1 MIKATRARH
10 YLMLLMAF
18 FLVLGQLNLTALNV
32 FAKENG
38 NDELTYEVQS
48 KLTEDKKSA
57 DLTIKVTPKSDQ
69 VKILTIETPDGEKR
83 EGQEV
88 SYKAEKNGTTNFL
101 INYQNTSEEKAE
113 TKTYT
118 ASYEV
123 SDIVSEDGVN
133 KDSDTEKE
141 TEKED
146 ANIQPP
152 STTNNTKNIK
162 SLKSGQTTV
171 ELKIP
176 DYDQTAWANGD
187 IKEVTATV
195 NFGDSTSTGK
205 KVNFTLP
212 DGMRFVSL
220 PVPSNYQAG
229 TNEDTGVLSYLG
241 ASDPLGIAITSVEVP
256 NKETAY
262 SQATFGTV
270 SYELSP
276 GTEKA
281 SFKFSVRVDAAKYY
295 GPTDL
300 ADPIKTE
307 VYKGEASTPV
317 ASADQAIRAE
327 GNKVV
332 GYADQNHVKTMFRT
346 WYNDQ
351 RLSEVLASTDT
362 TDSYNYTKSYS
373 VVNGSN
379 SLDSRG
385 AAVYIAKNIE
395 VTLYYPEGMEFV
407 NVVNNAGTVL
417 KENSNVTIT
426 NYPSENKV
434 VINNKHLNNSAT
446 SNSIYGVKY
455 KVPKGTPAGTYSTAK
470 APHAVITTYDGEV
483 FESDALTTNPN
494 DLTTIAPLDTCKV
507 VDTTENKMT
516 LTTANGQLNPNNE
529 TWAGSIQINNKKSA
543 GVKKNQMYQI
553 KFDPNW
559 EAYMVNIPFDS
570 TISGNKISEVQYKT
584 NLNDAFRTFD
594 GALIKNNNQM
604 YRLDAKAVGL
614 EEGEYF
620 TEVKAN
626 VGDFAPGY
634 QSTEASATYRW
645 NSTASY
651 GKIKP
656 GVTSVQY
663 EGAIWDADD
672 ESNTKVSGI
681 STYKVSSA
689 ESTVANGTAAFYN
702 KAGTKVKT
710 ASAGETINT
719 KATLVLHDYPYGTRT
734 VLNDPEVYLHALE
747 GTTIQPSSIKLTD
760 QGGKDVNFTVE
771 QETANNGDK
780 VYALKTTD
788 VSVGVYVGYPTK
800 HKYLNISYDTTFDVT
815 LNKSINMDAQQ
826 VIAWG
831 ANVTPA
837 TGTNTFS
844 DLGLDVNKNGRDN
857 DKLLSVNSST
867 LSIPKQDTV
876 TVETFLSVAGEGDK
890 AAYME
895 GEDSTVSYFSPG
907 TDADYTVKI
916 TNTSSGNASTF
927 ELYIPIP
934 KTGQDF
940 GSKFQSEPFKWDMK
954 LNGALP
960 VNAEQQ
966 DQFDVS
972 YATTATGDNYDS
984 TDIYSNTVADY
995 EKVNMVRIKVKTQ
1008 INAGET
1014 QTFKVPL
1021 KVDET
1026 FDSATEGNKIGE
1038 RDIYNP
1044 YYRVITNTFAG
1055 SLSGT
1060 KVGAELVIGEV
1071 AGMLF
1076 NDKDVN
1082 GSYEKDKGDEP
1093 LANETVELYKWNVST
1108 SEYEPAKVGD
1118 KNITATTDSNG
1129 KYSFDY
1135 SDGVGYGN
1143 YAVKFPDKAGYQY
1156 TLKNIGKDTSLNSD
1170 VPYSGADRGWAKQ
1183 INPTLPSSQ
1192 YTNAGYYAYNPT
1204 QDLKVNLDEKQVQMG
1219 RSLEITLPK
1228 VASTT
1233 GQAAEDTIEPSFFKN
1248 IKATT
1253 NGYKWTVADTK
1264 VATVQTLADGSAAV
1278 VGVSTNDKTID
1289 VTDLT
1294 LTIQDIFG
1302 TEQSSTAPVYVTGK
1316 EGTVA
1321 QQDGYTMGAA
1331 DFSLEYKEAT
1341 ELTKAQALT
1350 LAKTA
1355 AFEEVKNGVNSSA
1368 EDCLDL
1374 VQVNQTQ
1381 LDAIKNGS
1389 NQGGVYPLTYTITK
1403 DSKTVSV
1410 TIQVT
1415 VEDDLTA
1422 VNAHDSTI
1430 YIGDTWE
1437 AEDNFDS
1444 ATNKEGDTNVAFSDV
1459 TVTGTVNTTVAG
1471 AYPVTYTYNGVSKKI
1486 NVTVKAKQTA
1496 VNAHDSAIYTGDTWN
1511 AEDNFDSALDK
1522 DGNSVVFANVTVAGN
1537 VNTTEAGTN
1546 TITYSYDGGSKTITV
1561 TVLENKEGISAHD
1574 STIYVGDAWDA
1585 KDNFD
1590 SAFDKDGN
1598 AVDLEDVTVTEKPTV
1613 DTTKAGAYE
1622 VTYKYGKVSKKIT
1635 LTVKAKLTAV
1645 NAHDSAIYIGDTWS
1659 AEDNFDSALDKDG
1672 NSVAFADIEVK
1683 GTVDT
1688 DKVGT
1693 YPVTYTYDG
1702 VSKTINIQ
1710 VKDILTAVNAHDSEI
1725 YIGDNWNAK
1734 DNFDSAKDKDGNTVN
1749 WKDINVSENPAV
1761 DLETVG
1767 VYQVTYSYGGVYQV
1781 TYSYGG
1787 VSKTINLTVHP
1798 RKTSLEV
1805 HDSTMYTGD
1814 KWKAE
1819 DNFDNATDKKGDQ
1832 IPFKD
1837 VTVTGQVDSKTAG
1850 TYEITYIYDGV
1861 KKVAHITVIQNQ
1873 AQITVKDSVIPYGE
1887 KWEAEA
1893 NFIGATNR
1901 DGVAIPFS
1909 KIQVEGKVDVNKA
1922 GTYKVIYTYDPNE
1935 GTADAGKK
1943 QLSVTANIQV
1953 EAEIVKPIKPVDPSK
1968 PTDPKKPVKPST
1980 PTKPSTEKTPLKV
1993 VDNKQH
1999 TRTYEEA
2006 KPLPKTGDQTNT
2018 WVIWTGVCLL
2028 SMSLLLWVVMR
2039 GRKKNYQ

>member
-1 MIKATRARH
+1 
-10 YLMLLMAF
+10 
-18 FLVLGQLNLTALNV
+18 
-32 FAKENG
+32 
-38 NDELTYEVQS
+38 
-48 KLTEDKKSA
+48 
-57 DLTIKVTPKSDQ
+57 
-69 VKILTIETPDGEKR
+69 
-83 EGQEV
+83 
-88 SYKAEKNGTTNFL
+88 
-101 INYQNTSEEKAE
+101 
-113 TKTYT
+113 
-118 ASYEV
+118 
-123 SDIVSEDGVN
+123 
-133 KDSDTEKE
+133 
-141 TEKED
+141 
-146 ANIQPP
+146 
-152 STTNNTKNIK
+152 
-162 SLKSGQTTV
+162 
-171 ELKIP
+171 
-176 DYDQTAWANGD
+176 
-187 IKEVTATV
+187 
-195 NFGDSTSTGK
+195 
-205 KVNFTLP
+205 
-212 DGMRFVSL
+212 
-220 PVPSNYQAG
+220 
-229 TNEDTGVLSYLG
+229 
-241 ASDPLGIAITSVEVP
+241 
-256 NKETAY
+256 
-262 SQATFGTV
+262 
-270 SYELSP
+270 
-276 GTEKA
+276 
-281 SFKFSVRVDAAKYY
+281 
-295 GPTDL
+295 
-300 ADPIKTE
+300 
-307 VYKGEASTPV
+307 
-317 ASADQAIRAE
+317 
-327 GNKVV
+327 
-332 GYADQNHVKTMFRT
+332 
-346 WYNDQ
+346 
-351 RLSEVLASTDT
+351 
-362 TDSYNYTKSYS
+362 
-373 VVNGSN
+373 
-379 SLDSRG
+379 
-385 AAVYIAKNIE
+385 
-395 VTLYYPEGMEFV
+395 
-407 NVVNNAGTVL
+407 
-417 KENSNVTIT
+417 
-426 NYPSENKV
+426 
-434 VINNKHLNNSAT
+434 
-446 SNSIYGVKY
+446 
-455 KVPKGTPAGTYSTAK
+455 
-470 APHAVITTYDGEV
+470 
-483 FESDALTTNPN
+483 
-494 DLTTIAPLDTCKV
+494 
-507 VDTTENKMT
+507 
-516 LTTANGQLNPNNE
+516 
-529 TWAGSIQINNKKSA
+529 
-543 GVKKNQMYQI
+543 
-553 KFDPNW
+553 
-559 EAYMVNIPFDS
+559 
-570 TISGNKISEVQYKT
+570 
-584 NLNDAFRTFD
+584 
-594 GALIKNNNQM
+594 M

-634 QSTEASATYRW
+634 LSTEASATYRW

-672 ESNTKVSGI
+672 EANTKVSGV
-681 STYKVSSA
+681 STYKISSA
-689 ESTVANGTAAFYN
+689 ESTAANGTAAFYN

-710 ASAGETINT
+710 ATAGETINT
-719 KATLVLHDYPYGTRT
+719 KATLLLHDYPYGTRT

-760 QGGKDVNFTVE
+760 QDGKDVNFTVE

-780 VYALKTTD
+780 VYVLKTTD
-788 VSVGVYVGYPTK
+788 VSVGTFVGYPTK
-800 HKYLNISYDTTFDVT
+800 TKYLNISYNTTFDVT
-815 LNKSINMDAQQ
+815 LDKSINMDAQQ

-831 ANVTPA
+831 ANVTPSLSN
-837 TGTNTFS
+837 NTFS

-857 DKLLSVNSST
+857 ERLLSVNSST

-876 TVETFLSVAGEGDK
+876 TVETFLSVAGEGAK
-890 AAYME
+890 AAYVE
-895 GEDSTVSYFSPG
+895 GEDSTVSYFTPG

-940 GSKFQSEPFKWDMK
+940 GDKFQSEPFKWDMK

-960 VNAEQQ
+960 VSAEQQ

-984 TDIYSNTVADY
+984 NDIYSDTVADY

-1026 FDSATEGNKIGE
+1026 FDSATDGNKIGE

-1071 AGMLF
+1071 AGTLF

-1082 GSYEKDKGDEP
+1082 GLYEKDKGDEP
-1093 LANETVELYKWNVST
+1093 LANETVELYKWNEST
-1108 SEYEPAKVGD
+1108 SVYEPAKLGD
-1118 KNITATTDSNG
+1118 KNITATTDSKG

-1135 SDGVGYGN
+1135 NDGVGYGN

-1156 TLKNIGKDTSLNSD
+1156 TLKNIGKDISLDSD
-1170 VPYSGADRGWAKQ
+1170 VPYSGADRGWVKQ
-1183 INPTLPSSQ
+1183 IDPTLPSSQ
-1192 YTNAGYYAYNPT
+1192 YTNAGYYAYDPT

-1248 IKATT
+1248 IKAAT
-1253 NGYKWTVADTK
+1253 NGYKWTVADTN

-1278 VGVSTNDKTID
+1278 VGVSTNNKTID

-1294 LTIQDIFG
+1294 ITIQDIFG
-1302 TEQSSTAPVYVTGK
+1302 TEKSSKAPVYVTGTD
-1316 EGTVA
+1316 GTVA
-1321 QQDGYTMGAA
+1321 QQDGYTMGAT
-1331 DFSLEYKEAT
+1331 DFSVEYKEAT
-1341 ELTKAQALT
+1341 DLTKAQALT

-1355 AFEEVKNGVNSSA
+1355 AFEEVKDGVNSSA
-1368 EDCLDL
+1368 EDRLDQ

-1415 VEDDLTA
+1415 VAKDLTA

-1430 YIGDTWE
+1430 YIGDTWD

-1444 ATNKEGDTNVAFSDV
+1444 AANKEGDTNVAFSDV
-1459 TVTGTVNTTVAG
+1459 TVTGSVNTAVAG
-1471 AYPVTYTYNGVSKKI
+1471 SYPVTYTYNGVSKKI
-1486 NVTVKAKQTA
+1486 NVTVKDKLTA
-1496 VNAHDSAIYTGDTWN
+1496 VNAHDSTIYTGDTWN
-1511 AEDNFDSALDK
+1511 AGDNFDSALDK
-1522 DGNSVVFANVTVAGN
+1522 DGNSVAFADITVTGT
-1537 VNTTEAGTN
+1537 VNTNQAGTN
-1546 TITYSYDGGSKTITV
+1546 TITYSYDGVSKTITV

-1574 STIYVGDAWDA
+1574 STIYVGDAWNA

-1645 NAHDSAIYIGDTWS
+1645 NAHDSAIYVGDAWS

-1672 NSVAFADIEVK
+1672 NSIAFADIEVK

-1688 DKVGT
+1688 DKAGT

-1725 YIGDNWNAK
+1725 YVGDSWDAK
-1734 DNFDSAKDKDGNTVN
+1734 DNFDSAQDKDGNTVD
-1749 WKDINVSENPAV
+1749 WKDINVSENPTV
-1761 DLETVG
+1761 DLETAG
-1767 VYQVTYSYGGVYQV
+1767 VYQVTYSYD
-1781 TYSYGG
+1781 G
-1787 VSKTINLTVHP
+1787 VSKTINLTVNP
-1798 RKTSLEV
+1798 RKTSVEV
-1805 HDSTMYTGD
+1805 HDSTIYTGD
-1814 KWKAE
+1814 AWKAE
-1819 DNFDNATDKKGDQ
+1819 DNFDNATDKKGDP
-1832 IPFKD
+1832 ISFED
-1837 VTVTGQVDSKTAG
+1837 VTVTGQVDPETAG
-1850 TYEITYIYDGV
+1850 AYEVSYIYDGV

-1909 KIQVEGKVDVNKA
+1909 KIKVDGTVNVNKA

>member
-1 MIKATRARH
+1 
-10 YLMLLMAF
+10 
-18 FLVLGQLNLTALNV
+18 
-32 FAKENG
+32 
-38 NDELTYEVQS
+38 
-48 KLTEDKKSA
+48 
-57 DLTIKVTPKSDQ
+57 
-69 VKILTIETPDGEKR
+69 
-83 EGQEV
+83 
-88 SYKAEKNGTTNFL
+88 
-101 INYQNTSEEKAE
+101 
-113 TKTYT
+113 
-118 ASYEV
+118 
-123 SDIVSEDGVN
+123 
-133 KDSDTEKE
+133 
-141 TEKED
+141 
-146 ANIQPP
+146 
-152 STTNNTKNIK
+152 
-162 SLKSGQTTV
+162 
-171 ELKIP
+171 
-176 DYDQTAWANGD
+176 
-187 IKEVTATV
+187 
-195 NFGDSTSTGK
+195 
-205 KVNFTLP
+205 
-212 DGMRFVSL
+212 
-220 PVPSNYQAG
+220 
-229 TNEDTGVLSYLG
+229 
-241 ASDPLGIAITSVEVP
+241 
-256 NKETAY
+256 
-262 SQATFGTV
+262 
-270 SYELSP
+270 
-276 GTEKA
+276 
-281 SFKFSVRVDAAKYY
+281 
-295 GPTDL
+295 
-300 ADPIKTE
+300 
-307 VYKGEASTPV
+307 
-317 ASADQAIRAE
+317 
-327 GNKVV
+327 
-332 GYADQNHVKTMFRT
+332 
-346 WYNDQ
+346 
-351 RLSEVLASTDT
+351 
-362 TDSYNYTKSYS
+362 
-373 VVNGSN
+373 
-379 SLDSRG
+379 
-385 AAVYIAKNIE
+385 
-395 VTLYYPEGMEFV
+395 
-407 NVVNNAGTVL
+407 
-417 KENSNVTIT
+417 
-426 NYPSENKV
+426 
-434 VINNKHLNNSAT
+434 
-446 SNSIYGVKY
+446 
-455 KVPKGTPAGTYSTAK
+455 
-470 APHAVITTYDGEV
+470 
-483 FESDALTTNPN
+483 
-494 DLTTIAPLDTCKV
+494 
-507 VDTTENKMT
+507 
-516 LTTANGQLNPNNE
+516 
-529 TWAGSIQINNKKSA
+529 
-543 GVKKNQMYQI
+543 
-553 KFDPNW
+553 
-559 EAYMVNIPFDS
+559 
-570 TISGNKISEVQYKT
+570 
-584 NLNDAFRTFD
+584 
-594 GALIKNNNQM
+594 M

-1278 VGVSTNDKTID
+1278 VGVSTNNKTID

-1294 LTIQDIFG
+1294 ITIQDIFG
-1302 TEQSSTAPVYVTGK
+1302 TEKSSKAPVYVTGTD
-1316 EGTVA
+1316 GTVA
-1321 QQDGYTMGAA
+1321 QQDGYTMGAT

-1341 ELTKAQALT
+1341 DLTKAQALT

-1355 AFEEVKNGVNSSA
+1355 AFEEVKDGVNSSA
-1368 EDCLDL
+1368 EDRLDQ

-1767 VYQVTYSYGGVYQV
+1767 VYQVTYSYGGV
-1781 TYSYGG
+1781 
-1787 VSKTINLTVHP
+1787 SKTINLTVHL

-1850 TYEITYIYDGV
+1850 TYEISYIYDGL
-1861 KKVAHITVIQNQ
+1861 KKVARITVIQNQ
-1873 AQITVKDSVIPYGE
+1873 AQITVKDSVIPYGG

-1909 KIQVEGKVDVNKA
+1909 KIKVDGTVDVNKA

-1935 GTADAGKK
+1935 GTVDAGKK

-1953 EAEIVKPIKPVDPSK
+1953 EAEIVKPIKPIKPVDPSK
-1968 PTDPKKPVKPST
+1968 PIDPKKPVKSSN

>member
-1 MIKATRARH
+1 
-10 YLMLLMAF
+10 
-18 FLVLGQLNLTALNV
+18 
-32 FAKENG
+32 
-38 NDELTYEVQS
+38 
-48 KLTEDKKSA
+48 
-57 DLTIKVTPKSDQ
+57 
-69 VKILTIETPDGEKR
+69 
-83 EGQEV
+83 
-88 SYKAEKNGTTNFL
+88 
-101 INYQNTSEEKAE
+101 
-113 TKTYT
+113 
-118 ASYEV
+118 
-123 SDIVSEDGVN
+123 
-133 KDSDTEKE
+133 
-141 TEKED
+141 
-146 ANIQPP
+146 
-152 STTNNTKNIK
+152 
-162 SLKSGQTTV
+162 
-171 ELKIP
+171 
-176 DYDQTAWANGD
+176 
-187 IKEVTATV
+187 
-195 NFGDSTSTGK
+195 
-205 KVNFTLP
+205 
-212 DGMRFVSL
+212 
-220 PVPSNYQAG
+220 
-229 TNEDTGVLSYLG
+229 
-241 ASDPLGIAITSVEVP
+241 
-256 NKETAY
+256 
-262 SQATFGTV
+262 
-270 SYELSP
+270 
-276 GTEKA
+276 
-281 SFKFSVRVDAAKYY
+281 
-295 GPTDL
+295 
-300 ADPIKTE
+300 
-307 VYKGEASTPV
+307 
-317 ASADQAIRAE
+317 
-327 GNKVV
+327 
-332 GYADQNHVKTMFRT
+332 
-346 WYNDQ
+346 
-351 RLSEVLASTDT
+351 
-362 TDSYNYTKSYS
+362 
-373 VVNGSN
+373 
-379 SLDSRG
+379 
-385 AAVYIAKNIE
+385 
-395 VTLYYPEGMEFV
+395 
-407 NVVNNAGTVL
+407 
-417 KENSNVTIT
+417 
-426 NYPSENKV
+426 
-434 VINNKHLNNSAT
+434 
-446 SNSIYGVKY
+446 
-455 KVPKGTPAGTYSTAK
+455 
-470 APHAVITTYDGEV
+470 
-483 FESDALTTNPN
+483 
-494 DLTTIAPLDTCKV
+494 
-507 VDTTENKMT
+507 
-516 LTTANGQLNPNNE
+516 
-529 TWAGSIQINNKKSA
+529 
-543 GVKKNQMYQI
+543 
-553 KFDPNW
+553 
-559 EAYMVNIPFDS
+559 
-570 TISGNKISEVQYKT
+570 
-584 NLNDAFRTFD
+584 
-594 GALIKNNNQM
+594 M

-1598 AVDLEDVTVTEKPTV
+1598 AVDLKDVTVTEKPTV

-1767 VYQVTYSYGGVYQV
+1767 VYQVTYSYGGV
-1781 TYSYGG
+1781 
-1787 VSKTINLTVHP
+1787 SKTINLTVHP

-1850 TYEITYIYDGV
+1850 TYEITYIYDGL
-1861 KKVAHITVIQNQ
+1861 KKVARITVIQNQ
-1873 AQITVKDSVIPYGE
+1873 AQITVKDSVIPYGG

-1909 KIQVEGKVDVNKA
+1909 KIKVDGTVDVNKA

-1935 GTADAGKK
+1935 GTVDAGKK

-1953 EAEIVKPIKPVDPSK
+1953 EAEIVKPIKPIKPVDPSK
-1968 PTDPKKPVKPST
+1968 PIDPKKPVKSSN

>member
-10 YLMLLMAF
+10 YLVLLMAF

-69 VKILTIETPDGEKR
+69 VKILTIETPDGEKK

-123 SDIVSEDGVN
+123 SDIVSEDEVN
-133 KDSDTEKE
+133 KDTE
-141 TEKED
+141 TEKATEKAD

-241 ASDPLGIAITSVEVP
+241 ASDPLGMAITSVEVP

-346 WYNDQ
+346 WYYNQ

-373 VVNGSN
+373 VVNGMN

-385 AAVYIAKNIE
+385 AAVYIAKNVE

-417 KENSNVTIT
+417 QENSNVTIT

-434 VINNKHLNNSAT
+434 VINNKHLNNSAA

-455 KVPKGTPAGTYSTAK
+455 KVPKGTPAGTYSTSK

-483 FESDALTTNPN
+483 FETDALTTNPN
-494 DLTTIAPLDTCKV
+494 DLTTLAPLDTCNV
-507 VDTTENKMT
+507 VDTTENKLS
-516 LTTANGQLNPNNE
+516 LTAANAQLNPNNE
-529 TWAGSIQINNKKSA
+529 TWGGSIQINNKNSA

-634 QSTEASATYRW
+634 QNTEASATYRW

-663 EGAIWDADD
+663 EGAIWDAND
-672 ESNTKVSGI
+672 EANTKVSGV
-681 STYKVSSA
+681 STYKISSA
-689 ESTVANGTAAFYN
+689 ESTAANGTAAFYN

-710 ASAGETINT
+710 ATAGETINT
-719 KATLVLHDYPYGTRT
+719 KATLLLHDYPYGTRT

-747 GTTIQPSSIKLTD
+747 GTKIQPSSIKLTD
-760 QGGKDVNFTVE
+760 QDGKDVNFTVE

-780 VYALKTTD
+780 VYVLKTTD
-788 VSVGVYVGYPTK
+788 VSVGTFVGYPTK
-800 HKYLNISYDTTFDVT
+800 TKYLNISYNTTFDVT
-815 LNKSINMDAQQ
+815 LDKSINMDAQQ

-831 ANVTPA
+831 ANVTPSLSN
-837 TGTNTFS
+837 NTFS

-857 DKLLSVNSST
+857 EKLLSVNSST

-876 TVETFLSVAGEGDK
+876 TVETFLSVAGEGAK
-890 AAYME
+890 AAYVE
-895 GEDSTVSYFSPG
+895 GEDSTVSYFTPG

-984 TDIYSNTVADY
+984 NDIYSDTVADY

-1026 FDSATEGNKIGE
+1026 FDSATDGNKIGE

-1071 AGMLF
+1071 AGTLF

-1082 GSYEKDKGDEP
+1082 GLYEKDKGDEP
-1093 LANETVELYKWNVST
+1093 LASETVELYKWNEST
-1108 SEYEPAKVGD
+1108 SAYEPAKVGD
-1118 KNITATTDSNG
+1118 KNVTATTDSNG

-1135 SDGVGYGN
+1135 NDGVGYGN

-1156 TLKNIGKDTSLNSD
+1156 TLKNIGKDISLDSD
-1170 VPYSGADRGWAKQ
+1170 VPYSGADRGWVKQ
-1183 INPTLPSSQ
+1183 IDPTLPSSQ
-1192 YTNAGYYAYNPT
+1192 YTNAGYYAYDPT

-1248 IKATT
+1248 IKAAT
-1253 NGYKWTVADTK
+1253 NGYKWTVADTN

-1278 VGVSTNDKTID
+1278 VGVSTNNKTID

-1294 LTIQDIFG
+1294 ITIQDIFG
-1302 TEQSSTAPVYVTGK
+1302 TEKSSKAPVYVTGTD
-1316 EGTVA
+1316 GTVA
-1321 QQDGYTMGAA
+1321 QQDGYTMGAT
-1331 DFSLEYKEAT
+1331 DFSVEYKEAT
-1341 ELTKAQALT
+1341 DLTKAQALT

-1355 AFEEVKNGVNSSA
+1355 AFEEVKDGVNSSA
-1368 EDCLDL
+1368 EDRLDQ

-1415 VEDDLTA
+1415 VAKDLTA

-1430 YIGDTWE
+1430 YVGDTWD

-1444 ATNKEGDTNVAFSDV
+1444 AANKEGDTNVAFSDV
-1459 TVTGTVNTTVAG
+1459 TVTGSVNTAVAG
-1471 AYPVTYTYNGVSKKI
+1471 SYPVTYTYNGVSKKI
-1486 NVTVKAKQTA
+1486 NVTVKDKLTA
-1496 VNAHDSAIYTGDTWN
+1496 VNAHDSTIYTGDTWN
-1511 AEDNFDSALDK
+1511 AGDNFDSALDK
-1522 DGNSVVFANVTVAGN
+1522 DGNSVAFADITVTGT
-1537 VNTTEAGTN
+1537 VNTNQAGTN
-1546 TITYSYDGGSKTITV
+1546 TITYSYDGVSKTITV

-1574 STIYVGDAWDA
+1574 STIYVGDAWNA

-1645 NAHDSAIYIGDTWS
+1645 NAHDSAIYVGDAWS

-1672 NSVAFADIEVK
+1672 NSIAFADIEVK

-1688 DKVGT
+1688 DKAGT

-1725 YIGDNWNAK
+1725 YLGDSWDAK
-1734 DNFDSAKDKDGNTVN
+1734 DNFDSAQDKDGNTVD

-1761 DLETVG
+1761 DLETV
-1767 VYQVTYSYGGVYQV
+1767 GVYQV

-1850 TYEITYIYDGV
+1850 TYEISYIYDGL
-1861 KKVAHITVIQNQ
+1861 KKVARITVIQNQ
-1873 AQITVKDSVIPYGE
+1873 AQITVKDSVIPYGG

-1909 KIQVEGKVDVNKA
+1909 KIKVDGTVDVNKA

-1935 GTADAGKK
+1935 GTVDAGKK

-1953 EAEIVKPIKPVDPSK
+1953 EAEIVKPIKPIKPVDPSK

>member
-1 MIKATRARH
+1 MIKVTKARH
-10 YLMLLMAF
+10 YLVLLMAF

-48 KLTEDKKSA
+48 KLAEDKKSA

-69 VKILTIETPDGEKR
+69 VKILTIETPDGEKK

-123 SDIVSEDGVN
+123 SDIVSEDEAN
-133 KDSDTEKE
+133 KDSETEKV

-152 STTNNTKNIK
+152 STTNVK

-176 DYDQTAWANGD
+176 DYNQTAWANGD

-212 DGMRFVSL
+212 DGMRFVTL
-220 PVPSNYQAG
+220 PVPSSYQAG
-229 TNEDTGVLSYLG
+229 TNVDKDILSYLG
-241 ASDPLGIAITSVEVP
+241 ASDPLGVAITSVEVP
-256 NKETAY
+256 DKETTY
-262 SQATFGTV
+262 NKATYGTV

-281 SFKFSVRVDAAKYY
+281 SFTFSVRVDAAKYY
-295 GPTDL
+295 GPIDL

-307 VYKGEASTPV
+307 VFKGEASTPV
-317 ASADQAIRAE
+317 ASAEQAIHAE
-327 GNKVV
+327 GNKVI
-332 GYADQNHVKTMFRT
+332 GYADQDHVKTMFRN

-373 VVNGSN
+373 VVNGMN

-385 AAVYIAKNIE
+385 ASVYITKNIE

-417 KENSNVTIT
+417 QENSNVTIT

-434 VINNKHLNNSAT
+434 VINNKHLNNSSV

-455 KVPKGTPAGTYSTAK
+455 KVPKGTPAGTYSTSK

-483 FESDALTTNPN
+483 FETDALTTNTN
-494 DLTTIAPLDTCKV
+494 DLTTLAPLDTCNV
-507 VDTTENKMT
+507 VDTTENKLS
-516 LTTANGQLNPNNE
+516 LTAANGQLNPNNE
-529 TWAGSIQINNKKSA
+529 TWAGSIQINNKNSA

-634 QSTEASATYRW
+634 QSTVASASYRW
-645 NSTASY
+645 DCTASY

-672 ESNTKVSGI
+672 EANTKVSGI
-681 STYKVSSA
+681 STYRISST
-689 ESTVANGTAAFYN
+689 ESTAANGTAAFYN

-710 ASAGETINT
+710 ATAGETINT
-719 KATLVLHDYPYGTRT
+719 KATLLLHDYPYGTRT
-734 VLNDPEVYLHALE
+734 VLNDPEVYLHAIE

-760 QGGKDVNFTVE
+760 QDGKDVNFTVE

-780 VYALKTTD
+780 VYVLKTTD
-788 VSVGVYVGYPTK
+788 VSVGGYVGYPAK
-800 HKYLNISYDTTFDVT
+800 NKYLNISYNTTFDVT
-815 LNKSINMDAQQ
+815 LDKSINMDAQQ

-831 ANVTPA
+831 ANVTPSLA
-837 TGTNTFS
+837 NNTFS

-857 DKLLSVNSST
+857 EKLLSVNSST
-867 LSIPKQDTV
+867 LSISKQDTV
-876 TVETFLSVAGEGDK
+876 TVETFLSVAGEGAK
-890 AAYME
+890 AAYVE
-895 GEDSTVSYFSPG
+895 GEDSTVSYFTPG

-940 GSKFQSEPFKWDMK
+940 GDKFQSEPFKWDMK

-960 VNAEQQ
+960 VSAEQQ

-984 TDIYSNTVADY
+984 NDIYSDTVADY

-1026 FDSATEGNKIGE
+1026 FDTATEGNKIGE

-1044 YYRVITNTFAG
+1044 YYRVITNTFSG

-1071 AGMLF
+1071 AGTLF

-1082 GSYEKDKGDEP
+1082 GLYEKDKGDEP
-1093 LANETVELYKWNVST
+1093 LASETVELYKWNEST
-1108 SEYEPAKVGD
+1108 SAYEPAKVGD
-1118 KNITATTDSNG
+1118 KNVTATTDSNG

-1135 SDGVGYGN
+1135 NDGVGYGN

-1156 TLKNIGKDTSLNSD
+1156 TLKNIGKDISLDSD
-1170 VPYSGADRGWAKQ
+1170 VPYSGADRGWVKQ
-1183 INPTLPSSQ
+1183 IDPTLPSSP
-1192 YTNAGYYAYNPT
+1192 YTNAGYYAYDPT

-1248 IKATT
+1248 IKAAT
-1253 NGYKWTVADTK
+1253 NGYKWTVADTN

-1278 VGVSTNDKTID
+1278 VGVSTNNKTID

-1294 LTIQDIFG
+1294 ITIQDIFG
-1302 TEQSSTAPVYVTGK
+1302 TEQSSTAPVYVTGTD
-1316 EGTVA
+1316 GTVA
-1321 QQDGYTMGAA
+1321 QQDGYTMGAT

-1355 AFEEVKNGVNSSA
+1355 AFEEVKDGVNSSA
-1368 EDCLDL
+1368 EDRLDQ

-1415 VEDDLTA
+1415 VAKDLSA

-1430 YIGDTWE
+1430 YVGDTWD

-1444 ATNKEGDTNVAFSDV
+1444 ATNKEGDNNVAFSDV
-1459 TVTGTVNTTVAG
+1459 TVTGTVNTAVAG
-1471 AYPVTYTYNGVSKKI
+1471 SYPVTYTYNGVSKKI
-1486 NVTVKAKQTA
+1486 NVTVKAKLTA
-1496 VNAHDSAIYTGDTWN
+1496 VNAHDSTIYTGDTWN
-1511 AEDNFDSALDK
+1511 AGDNFDSALDK
-1522 DGNSVVFANVTVAGN
+1522 DGNSVTFADITVTGT
-1537 VNTTEAGTN
+1537 VNTNQAGTN
-1546 TITYSYDGGSKTITV
+1546 TITYSYDGVSKAITV
-1561 TVLENKEGISAHD
+1561 TVLENKEGVSAHD

-1598 AVDLEDVTVTEKPTV
+1598 AVDLEDVTVTENPTV

-1645 NAHDSAIYIGDTWS
+1645 NAHDSAIYVGDAWS

-1688 DKVGT
+1688 DKAGT

-1725 YIGDNWNAK
+1725 YVGDSWDAK
-1734 DNFDSAKDKDGNTVN
+1734 DNFDSAQDKDGNTVD
-1749 WKDINVSENPAV
+1749 WKDINVSENPTV
-1761 DLETVG
+1761 DLETAG
-1767 VYQVTYSYGGVYQV
+1767 VYQVTYSYD
-1781 TYSYGG
+1781 G
-1787 VSKTINLTVHP
+1787 VSKTINLTVNP
-1798 RKTSLEV
+1798 RKTSVEV
-1805 HDSTMYTGD
+1805 HDSTIYTGD
-1814 KWKAE
+1814 AWKAE
-1819 DNFDNATDKKGDQ
+1819 DNFDNATDKKGDP
-1832 IPFKD
+1832 ISFED
-1837 VTVTGQVDSKTAG
+1837 VTVTGQVDPETAG
-1850 TYEITYIYDGV
+1850 AYEVSYIYDGV

-1909 KIQVEGKVDVNKA
+1909 KIQVEGTVDVNKA

-1953 EAEIVKPIKPVDPSK
+1953 EAEIVNPVKPVDPSD
-1968 PTDPKKPVKPST
+1968 PTEPTNPVEPST
-1980 PTKPSTEKTPLKV
+1980 STKPSTEKTPLKV

-1999 TRTYEEA
+1999 TATYKAA

-2018 WVIWTGVCLL
+2018 WVIWTGLSLLVL
-2028 SMSLLLWVVMR
+2028 SMLLWVMR
-2039 GRKKNYQ
+2039 GRKKKY

>member
-10 YLMLLMAF
+10 YLVLLMAF

-48 KLTEDKKSA
+48 KLAEDKKSA

-123 SDIVSEDGVN
+123 SDIVSEDEVN
-133 KDSDTEKE
+133 KDTE
-141 TEKED
+141 TEKATEKAD

-176 DYDQTAWANGD
+176 DYNQTAWANGD

-229 TNEDTGVLSYLG
+229 TNVDTGVLSYLG

-281 SFKFSVRVDAAKYY
+281 SFTFSVRVDAAKYY

-300 ADPIKTE
+300 AAPIKTE

-317 ASADQAIRAE
+317 ASAVQAIRAE

-373 VVNGSN
+373 VVNGMN

-417 KENSNVTIT
+417 QENSNVTIT

-483 FESDALTTNPN
+483 FESDALTTNTN
-494 DLTTIAPLDTCKV
+494 DLTTLAPLDTCNV
-507 VDTTENKMT
+507 VDTTENKLS
-516 LTTANGQLNPNNE
+516 LTAANGQLNPNNE
-529 TWAGSIQINNKKSA
+529 TWGGSIQINNKNSA

-584 NLNDAFRTFD
+584 NLNDTFRTFD

-634 QSTEASATYRW
+634 LSTEASATYRW

-672 ESNTKVSGI
+672 EANTKVSGV
-681 STYKVSSA
+681 STYKISSA
-689 ESTVANGTAAFYN
+689 ESTAANGTAAFYN

-710 ASAGETINT
+710 ATAGETINT
-719 KATLVLHDYPYGTRT
+719 KATLLLHDYPYGTRT

-760 QGGKDVNFTVE
+760 QDGKDVNFTVE

-780 VYALKTTD
+780 VYVLKTTD
-788 VSVGVYVGYPTK
+788 VSVGTFVGYPTK
-800 HKYLNISYDTTFDVT
+800 TKYLNISYNTTFDVT
-815 LNKSINMDAQQ
+815 LDKSINMDAQQ

-831 ANVTPA
+831 ANVTPSLSN
-837 TGTNTFS
+837 NTFS

-857 DKLLSVNSST
+857 ERLLSVNSST

-876 TVETFLSVAGEGDK
+876 TVETFLSVAGEGAK
-890 AAYME
+890 AAYVE
-895 GEDSTVSYFSPG
+895 GEDSTVSYFTPG

-940 GSKFQSEPFKWDMK
+940 GDKFQSEPFKWDMK

-960 VNAEQQ
+960 VSAEQQ

-984 TDIYSNTVADY
+984 NDIYSDTVADY

-1026 FDSATEGNKIGE
+1026 FDSATDGNKIGE

-1071 AGMLF
+1071 AGTLF

-1082 GSYEKDKGDEP
+1082 GLYEKDKGDEP
-1093 LANETVELYKWNVST
+1093 LANETVELYKWNEST
-1108 SEYEPAKVGD
+1108 SVYEPAKLGD
-1118 KNITATTDSNG
+1118 KNITATTDSKG

-1135 SDGVGYGN
+1135 NDGVGYGN

-1156 TLKNIGKDTSLNSD
+1156 TLKNIGKDISLDSD
-1170 VPYSGADRGWAKQ
+1170 VPYSGADRGWVKQ
-1183 INPTLPSSQ
+1183 IDPTLPSSQ
-1192 YTNAGYYAYNPT
+1192 YTNAGYYAYDPT

-1248 IKATT
+1248 IKAAT
-1253 NGYKWTVADTK
+1253 NGYKWTVADTN

-1278 VGVSTNDKTID
+1278 VGVSTNNKTID

-1294 LTIQDIFG
+1294 ITIQDIFG
-1302 TEQSSTAPVYVTGK
+1302 TEKSSKAPVYVTGTD
-1316 EGTVA
+1316 GTVA
-1321 QQDGYTMGAA
+1321 QQDGYTMGAT
-1331 DFSLEYKEAT
+1331 DFSVEYKEAT
-1341 ELTKAQALT
+1341 DLTKAQALT

-1355 AFEEVKNGVNSSA
+1355 AFEEVKDGVNSSA
-1368 EDCLDL
+1368 EDRLDQ

-1415 VEDDLTA
+1415 VAKDLTA

-1430 YIGDTWE
+1430 Y
-1437 AEDNFDS
+1437 
-1444 ATNKEGDTNVAFSDV
+1444 
-1459 TVTGTVNTTVAG
+1459 
-1471 AYPVTYTYNGVSKKI
+1471 
-1486 NVTVKAKQTA
+1486 
-1496 VNAHDSAIYTGDTWN
+1496 TGDTWN
-1511 AEDNFDSALDK
+1511 AGDNFDSALDK
-1522 DGNSVVFANVTVAGN
+1522 DGNSVAFADITVTGT
-1537 VNTTEAGTN
+1537 VNTNQAGTN
-1546 TITYSYDGGSKTITV
+1546 TITYSYDGVSKTITV

-1574 STIYVGDAWDA
+1574 STIYVGDAWNA

-1645 NAHDSAIYIGDTWS
+1645 NAHDSAIYVGDAWS

-1672 NSVAFADIEVK
+1672 NSIAFADIEVK

-1688 DKVGT
+1688 DKAGT

-1725 YIGDNWNAK
+1725 YVGDSWDAK
-1734 DNFDSAKDKDGNTVN
+1734 DNFDSAQDKDGNTVD
-1749 WKDINVSENPAV
+1749 WKDINVSENPTV
-1761 DLETVG
+1761 DLETAG
-1767 VYQVTYSYGGVYQV
+1767 VYQVTYSYD
-1781 TYSYGG
+1781 G
-1787 VSKTINLTVHP
+1787 VSKTINLTVNP
-1798 RKTSLEV
+1798 RKTSVEV
-1805 HDSTMYTGD
+1805 HDSTIYTGD
-1814 KWKAE
+1814 AWKAE
-1819 DNFDNATDKKGDQ
+1819 DNFDNATDKKGDP
-1832 IPFKD
+1832 ISFED
-1837 VTVTGQVDSKTAG
+1837 VTVTGQVDPETAG
-1850 TYEITYIYDGV
+1850 AYEVSYIYDGV

-1909 KIQVEGKVDVNKA
+1909 KIKVDGTVNVNKA

>member
-10 YLMLLMAF
+10 YLVLLMAF

-48 KLTEDKKSA
+48 KLAEDKKSA

-69 VKILTIETPDGEKR
+69 VKILTIETPDGEKK

-123 SDIVSEDGVN
+123 SDIVSEDEVN
-133 KDSDTEKE
+133 KDTE
-141 TEKED
+141 TEKATEKAD

-176 DYDQTAWANGD
+176 DYNQTAWANGD

-229 TNEDTGVLSYLG
+229 TNVDTGVLSYLG

-281 SFKFSVRVDAAKYY
+281 SFTFSVRVDAAKYY

-300 ADPIKTE
+300 AAPIKTE

-317 ASADQAIRAE
+317 ASAVQAIRAE

-373 VVNGSN
+373 VVNGMN

-417 KENSNVTIT
+417 QENSNVTIT

-483 FESDALTTNPN
+483 FESDALTTNTN
-494 DLTTIAPLDTCKV
+494 DLTTLAPLDTCNV
-507 VDTTENKMT
+507 VDTTENKLS
-516 LTTANGQLNPNNE
+516 LTAANGQLNPNNE
-529 TWAGSIQINNKKSA
+529 TWGGSIQINNKNSA

-584 NLNDAFRTFD
+584 NLNDTFRTFD

-634 QSTEASATYRW
+634 LSTEASATYRW

-672 ESNTKVSGI
+672 EANTKVSGV
-681 STYKVSSA
+681 STYKISSA
-689 ESTVANGTAAFYN
+689 ESTAANGTAAFYN

-710 ASAGETINT
+710 ATAGETINT
-719 KATLVLHDYPYGTRT
+719 KATLLLHDYPYGTRT

-760 QGGKDVNFTVE
+760 QDGKDVNFTVE

-780 VYALKTTD
+780 VYVLKTTD
-788 VSVGVYVGYPTK
+788 VSVGTFVGYPTK
-800 HKYLNISYDTTFDVT
+800 TKYLNISYNTTFDVT
-815 LNKSINMDAQQ
+815 LDKSINMDAQQ

-831 ANVTPA
+831 ANVTPSLSN
-837 TGTNTFS
+837 NTFS

-857 DKLLSVNSST
+857 ERLLSVNSST

-876 TVETFLSVAGEGDK
+876 TVETFLSVAGEGAK
-890 AAYME
+890 AAYVE
-895 GEDSTVSYFSPG
+895 GEDSTVSYFTPG

-940 GSKFQSEPFKWDMK
+940 GDKFQSEPFKWDMK

-960 VNAEQQ
+960 VSAEQQ

-984 TDIYSNTVADY
+984 NDIYSDTVADY

-1026 FDSATEGNKIGE
+1026 FDSATDGNKIGE

-1071 AGMLF
+1071 AGTLF

-1082 GSYEKDKGDEP
+1082 GLYEKDKGDEP
-1093 LANETVELYKWNVST
+1093 LANETVELYKWNEST
-1108 SEYEPAKVGD
+1108 SVYEPAKLGD
-1118 KNITATTDSNG
+1118 KNITATTDSKG

-1135 SDGVGYGN
+1135 NDGVGYGN

-1156 TLKNIGKDTSLNSD
+1156 TLKNIGKDISLDSD
-1170 VPYSGADRGWAKQ
+1170 VPYSGADRGWVKQ
-1183 INPTLPSSQ
+1183 IDPTLPSSQ
-1192 YTNAGYYAYNPT
+1192 YTNAGYYAYDPT

-1248 IKATT
+1248 IKAAT
-1253 NGYKWTVADTK
+1253 NGYKWTVADTN

-1278 VGVSTNDKTID
+1278 VGVSTNNKTID

-1294 LTIQDIFG
+1294 ITIQDIFG
-1302 TEQSSTAPVYVTGK
+1302 TEKSSKAPVYVTGTD
-1316 EGTVA
+1316 GTAA
-1321 QQDGYTMGAA
+1321 QQDGYTMGAT
-1331 DFSLEYKEAT
+1331 DFSVEYKEAT
-1341 ELTKAQALT
+1341 DLTKAQALT

-1355 AFEEVKNGVNSSA
+1355 AFEEVKDGVNSSA
-1368 EDCLDL
+1368 EDRLDQ

-1415 VEDDLTA
+1415 VAKDLTA

-1430 YIGDTWE
+1430 YVGDTWD

-1444 ATNKEGDTNVAFSDV
+1444 AANKEGDTNVAFSDV
-1459 TVTGTVNTTVAG
+1459 TVTGSVNTAVAG
-1471 AYPVTYTYNGVSKKI
+1471 SYPVTYTYNGVSKKI
-1486 NVTVKAKQTA
+1486 NVTVKDKLTA
-1496 VNAHDSAIYTGDTWN
+1496 VNAHDSTIYTGDTWN
-1511 AEDNFDSALDK
+1511 AGDNFDSALDK
-1522 DGNSVVFANVTVAGN
+1522 DGNS
-1537 VNTTEAGTN
+1537 
-1546 TITYSYDGGSKTITV
+1546 I
-1561 TVLENKEGISAHD
+1561 
-1574 STIYVGDAWDA
+1574 
-1585 KDNFD
+1585 
-1590 SAFDKDGN
+1590 
-1598 AVDLEDVTVTEKPTV
+1598 
-1613 DTTKAGAYE
+1613 
-1622 VTYKYGKVSKKIT
+1622 
-1635 LTVKAKLTAV
+1635 
-1645 NAHDSAIYIGDTWS
+1645 
-1659 AEDNFDSALDKDG
+1659 
-1672 NSVAFADIEVK
+1672 AFADIEVK

-1688 DKVGT
+1688 DKAGT

-1725 YIGDNWNAK
+1725 YVGDSWDAK
-1734 DNFDSAKDKDGNTVN
+1734 DNFDSAQDKDGNTVD
-1749 WKDINVSENPAV
+1749 WKDINVSENPTV
-1761 DLETVG
+1761 DLETAG
-1767 VYQVTYSYGGVYQV
+1767 VYQVTYSYD
-1781 TYSYGG
+1781 G
-1787 VSKTINLTVHP
+1787 VSKTINLTVNP
-1798 RKTSLEV
+1798 RKTSVEV
-1805 HDSTMYTGD
+1805 HDSTIYTGD
-1814 KWKAE
+1814 AWKAE
-1819 DNFDNATDKKGDQ
+1819 DNFDNATDKKGDP
-1832 IPFKD
+1832 ISFED
-1837 VTVTGQVDSKTAG
+1837 VTVTGQVDPETAG
-1850 TYEITYIYDGV
+1850 AYEVSYIYDGV

-1909 KIQVEGKVDVNKA
+1909 KIKVDGTVNVNKA

>member
-10 YLMLLMAF
+10 YLMLLLAF

-133 KDSDTEKE
+133 KDSDTEKA

-1156 TLKNIGKDTSLNSD
+1156 T
-1170 VPYSGADRGWAKQ
+1170 
-1183 INPTLPSSQ
+1183 
-1192 YTNAGYYAYNPT
+1192 NAGYYAYNPT

-1767 VYQVTYSYGGVYQV
+1767 VYQVTYSYGGV
-1781 TYSYGG
+1781 
-1787 VSKTINLTVHP
+1787 SKTINLTVHP

-1850 TYEITYIYDGV
+1850 TYEITYIYDGL
-1861 KKVAHITVIQNQ
+1861 KKVARITVIQNQ
-1873 AQITVKDSVIPYGE
+1873 AQITVKDSVIPYGG

-1909 KIQVEGKVDVNKA
+1909 KIKVDGTVDVNKA

-1935 GTADAGKK
+1935 GTVDAGKK

-1953 EAEIVKPIKPVDPSK
+1953 EAEIVKPIKPIKPIKPVDPSK

>member
-1 MIKATRARH
+1 
-10 YLMLLMAF
+10 
-18 FLVLGQLNLTALNV
+18 
-32 FAKENG
+32 
-38 NDELTYEVQS
+38 
-48 KLTEDKKSA
+48 
-57 DLTIKVTPKSDQ
+57 
-69 VKILTIETPDGEKR
+69 
-83 EGQEV
+83 
-88 SYKAEKNGTTNFL
+88 
-101 INYQNTSEEKAE
+101 
-113 TKTYT
+113 
-118 ASYEV
+118 
-123 SDIVSEDGVN
+123 
-133 KDSDTEKE
+133 
-141 TEKED
+141 
-146 ANIQPP
+146 
-152 STTNNTKNIK
+152 
-162 SLKSGQTTV
+162 
-171 ELKIP
+171 
-176 DYDQTAWANGD
+176 
-187 IKEVTATV
+187 
-195 NFGDSTSTGK
+195 
-205 KVNFTLP
+205 
-212 DGMRFVSL
+212 
-220 PVPSNYQAG
+220 
-229 TNEDTGVLSYLG
+229 
-241 ASDPLGIAITSVEVP
+241 
-256 NKETAY
+256 
-262 SQATFGTV
+262 
-270 SYELSP
+270 
-276 GTEKA
+276 
-281 SFKFSVRVDAAKYY
+281 
-295 GPTDL
+295 
-300 ADPIKTE
+300 
-307 VYKGEASTPV
+307 
-317 ASADQAIRAE
+317 
-327 GNKVV
+327 
-332 GYADQNHVKTMFRT
+332 
-346 WYNDQ
+346 
-351 RLSEVLASTDT
+351 
-362 TDSYNYTKSYS
+362 
-373 VVNGSN
+373 
-379 SLDSRG
+379 
-385 AAVYIAKNIE
+385 
-395 VTLYYPEGMEFV
+395 
-407 NVVNNAGTVL
+407 
-417 KENSNVTIT
+417 
-426 NYPSENKV
+426 
-434 VINNKHLNNSAT
+434 
-446 SNSIYGVKY
+446 
-455 KVPKGTPAGTYSTAK
+455 
-470 APHAVITTYDGEV
+470 
-483 FESDALTTNPN
+483 
-494 DLTTIAPLDTCKV
+494 
-507 VDTTENKMT
+507 
-516 LTTANGQLNPNNE
+516 
-529 TWAGSIQINNKKSA
+529 
-543 GVKKNQMYQI
+543 
-553 KFDPNW
+553 
-559 EAYMVNIPFDS
+559 
-570 TISGNKISEVQYKT
+570 
-584 NLNDAFRTFD
+584 
-594 GALIKNNNQM
+594 M

-634 QSTEASATYRW
+634 LSTEASATYRW

-672 ESNTKVSGI
+672 EANTKVSGV
-681 STYKVSSA
+681 STYKISSA
-689 ESTVANGTAAFYN
+689 ESTAVNGTAAFYN

-710 ASAGETINT
+710 ATAGETINT
-719 KATLVLHDYPYGTRT
+719 KATLLLHDYPYGTRT

-747 GTTIQPSSIKLTD
+747 GTTIQPASIKLTD
-760 QGGKDVNFTVE
+760 QDGKDVNFTVE

-780 VYALKTTD
+780 VYVLKTTD
-788 VSVGVYVGYPTK
+788 VSVGTFVGYPTK
-800 HKYLNISYDTTFDVT
+800 TKYLNISYNTTFDVT
-815 LNKSINMDAQQ
+815 LDKSINMDAQQ

-831 ANVTPA
+831 ANVTPSLSN
-837 TGTNTFS
+837 NTFS

-857 DKLLSVNSST
+857 ERLLSVNSST

-876 TVETFLSVAGEGDK
+876 TVETFLSVAGEGAK
-890 AAYME
+890 AAYVE
-895 GEDSTVSYFSPG
+895 GEDSTVSYFTPG

-940 GSKFQSEPFKWDMK
+940 GDKFQSEPFKWDMK

-960 VNAEQQ
+960 VSAEQQ

-984 TDIYSNTVADY
+984 NDIYSDTVADY

-1026 FDSATEGNKIGE
+1026 FDSATDGNKIGE

-1071 AGMLF
+1071 AGTLF

-1082 GSYEKDKGDEP
+1082 GLYEKDKGDEP
-1093 LANETVELYKWNVST
+1093 LANETVELYKWNEST
-1108 SEYEPAKVGD
+1108 SVYEPAKLGD
-1118 KNITATTDSNG
+1118 KNITATTDSKG

-1135 SDGVGYGN
+1135 NDGVGYGN

-1156 TLKNIGKDTSLNSD
+1156 TLKNIGKDISLDSD
-1170 VPYSGADRGWAKQ
+1170 VPYSGADRGWVKQ
-1183 INPTLPSSQ
+1183 IDPTLPSSQ
-1192 YTNAGYYAYNPT
+1192 YTNAGYYAYDPT

-1248 IKATT
+1248 IKAAT
-1253 NGYKWTVADTK
+1253 NGYKWTVADTN

-1278 VGVSTNDKTID
+1278 VGVSTNNKTID

-1294 LTIQDIFG
+1294 ITIQDIFG
-1302 TEQSSTAPVYVTGK
+1302 TEKSSKAPVYVTGTD
-1316 EGTVA
+1316 GTVA
-1321 QQDGYTMGAA
+1321 QQDGYTMGAT
-1331 DFSLEYKEAT
+1331 DFSVEYKEAT
-1341 ELTKAQALT
+1341 DLTKAQALT

-1355 AFEEVKNGVNSSA
+1355 AFEEVKDGVNSSA
-1368 EDCLDL
+1368 EDRLDQ

-1415 VEDDLTA
+1415 VAKDLTA

-1430 YIGDTWE
+1430 YVGDTWD

-1444 ATNKEGDTNVAFSDV
+1444 AANKEGDTNVAFSDV
-1459 TVTGTVNTTVAG
+1459 TVTGSVNTAVAG
-1471 AYPVTYTYNGVSKKI
+1471 SYPVTYTYNGVSKKI
-1486 NVTVKAKQTA
+1486 NVTVKDKLTA
-1496 VNAHDSAIYTGDTWN
+1496 VNAHDSTIYTGDTWN
-1511 AEDNFDSALDK
+1511 AGDNFDSALDK
-1522 DGNSVVFANVTVAGN
+1522 DGNSVAFADITVTGT
-1537 VNTTEAGTN
+1537 VNTNQAGTN
-1546 TITYSYDGGSKTITV
+1546 TITYSYDGVSKTITV

-1574 STIYVGDAWDA
+1574 STIYVGDAWNA

-1645 NAHDSAIYIGDTWS
+1645 NAHDSAIYVGDAWS

-1672 NSVAFADIEVK
+1672 NSIAFADIEVK

-1688 DKVGT
+1688 DKAGT

-1725 YIGDNWNAK
+1725 YVGDSWDAK
-1734 DNFDSAKDKDGNTVN
+1734 DNFDSAQDKDGNTVD
-1749 WKDINVSENPAV
+1749 WKDINVSENPTV
-1761 DLETVG
+1761 DLETAG
-1767 VYQVTYSYGGVYQV
+1767 VYQVTYSYD
-1781 TYSYGG
+1781 G
-1787 VSKTINLTVHP
+1787 VSKTINLTVNP
-1798 RKTSLEV
+1798 RKTSVEV
-1805 HDSTMYTGD
+1805 HDSTIYTGD
-1814 KWKAE
+1814 AWKAE
-1819 DNFDNATDKKGDQ
+1819 DNFDNATDKKGDP
-1832 IPFKD
+1832 ISFED
-1837 VTVTGQVDSKTAG
+1837 VTVTGQVDPETAG
-1850 TYEITYIYDGV
+1850 AYEVSYIYDGV

-1909 KIQVEGKVDVNKA
+1909 KIKVDGTVNVNKA

>member
-1 MIKATRARH
+1 
-10 YLMLLMAF
+10 
-18 FLVLGQLNLTALNV
+18 
-32 FAKENG
+32 
-38 NDELTYEVQS
+38 
-48 KLTEDKKSA
+48 
-57 DLTIKVTPKSDQ
+57 
-69 VKILTIETPDGEKR
+69 
-83 EGQEV
+83 
-88 SYKAEKNGTTNFL
+88 
-101 INYQNTSEEKAE
+101 
-113 TKTYT
+113 
-118 ASYEV
+118 
-123 SDIVSEDGVN
+123 
-133 KDSDTEKE
+133 
-141 TEKED
+141 
-146 ANIQPP
+146 
-152 STTNNTKNIK
+152 
-162 SLKSGQTTV
+162 
-171 ELKIP
+171 
-176 DYDQTAWANGD
+176 
-187 IKEVTATV
+187 
-195 NFGDSTSTGK
+195 
-205 KVNFTLP
+205 
-212 DGMRFVSL
+212 
-220 PVPSNYQAG
+220 
-229 TNEDTGVLSYLG
+229 
-241 ASDPLGIAITSVEVP
+241 
-256 NKETAY
+256 
-262 SQATFGTV
+262 
-270 SYELSP
+270 
-276 GTEKA
+276 
-281 SFKFSVRVDAAKYY
+281 
-295 GPTDL
+295 
-300 ADPIKTE
+300 
-307 VYKGEASTPV
+307 
-317 ASADQAIRAE
+317 
-327 GNKVV
+327 
-332 GYADQNHVKTMFRT
+332 
-346 WYNDQ
+346 
-351 RLSEVLASTDT
+351 
-362 TDSYNYTKSYS
+362 
-373 VVNGSN
+373 
-379 SLDSRG
+379 
-385 AAVYIAKNIE
+385 
-395 VTLYYPEGMEFV
+395 
-407 NVVNNAGTVL
+407 
-417 KENSNVTIT
+417 
-426 NYPSENKV
+426 
-434 VINNKHLNNSAT
+434 
-446 SNSIYGVKY
+446 
-455 KVPKGTPAGTYSTAK
+455 
-470 APHAVITTYDGEV
+470 
-483 FESDALTTNPN
+483 
-494 DLTTIAPLDTCKV
+494 
-507 VDTTENKMT
+507 
-516 LTTANGQLNPNNE
+516 
-529 TWAGSIQINNKKSA
+529 
-543 GVKKNQMYQI
+543 
-553 KFDPNW
+553 
-559 EAYMVNIPFDS
+559 
-570 TISGNKISEVQYKT
+570 
-584 NLNDAFRTFD
+584 
-594 GALIKNNNQM
+594 M

-1302 TEQSSTAPVYVTGK
+1302 TEQSSTAPVYVTEK

-1341 ELTKAQALT
+1341 KLTKAQALT

-1389 NQGGVYPLTYTITK
+1389 NQGGVYSLTYTITK

-1767 VYQVTYSYGGVYQV
+1767 VYQVTYSYGGV
-1781 TYSYGG
+1781 
-1787 VSKTINLTVHP
+1787 SKTINLTVHP

-1850 TYEITYIYDGV
+1850 TYEISYIYDGL
-1861 KKVAHITVIQNQ
+1861 KKVARITVIQNQ
-1873 AQITVKDSVIPYGE
+1873 AQITVKDSVIPYGG

-1909 KIQVEGKVDVNKA
+1909 KIKVDGKVDVNKA

>member
-1 MIKATRARH
+1 
-10 YLMLLMAF
+10 
-18 FLVLGQLNLTALNV
+18 
-32 FAKENG
+32 
-38 NDELTYEVQS
+38 
-48 KLTEDKKSA
+48 
-57 DLTIKVTPKSDQ
+57 
-69 VKILTIETPDGEKR
+69 
-83 EGQEV
+83 
-88 SYKAEKNGTTNFL
+88 
-101 INYQNTSEEKAE
+101 
-113 TKTYT
+113 
-118 ASYEV
+118 
-123 SDIVSEDGVN
+123 
-133 KDSDTEKE
+133 
-141 TEKED
+141 
-146 ANIQPP
+146 
-152 STTNNTKNIK
+152 
-162 SLKSGQTTV
+162 
-171 ELKIP
+171 
-176 DYDQTAWANGD
+176 
-187 IKEVTATV
+187 
-195 NFGDSTSTGK
+195 
-205 KVNFTLP
+205 
-212 DGMRFVSL
+212 
-220 PVPSNYQAG
+220 
-229 TNEDTGVLSYLG
+229 
-241 ASDPLGIAITSVEVP
+241 
-256 NKETAY
+256 
-262 SQATFGTV
+262 
-270 SYELSP
+270 
-276 GTEKA
+276 
-281 SFKFSVRVDAAKYY
+281 
-295 GPTDL
+295 
-300 ADPIKTE
+300 
-307 VYKGEASTPV
+307 
-317 ASADQAIRAE
+317 
-327 GNKVV
+327 
-332 GYADQNHVKTMFRT
+332 
-346 WYNDQ
+346 
-351 RLSEVLASTDT
+351 
-362 TDSYNYTKSYS
+362 
-373 VVNGSN
+373 
-379 SLDSRG
+379 
-385 AAVYIAKNIE
+385 
-395 VTLYYPEGMEFV
+395 
-407 NVVNNAGTVL
+407 
-417 KENSNVTIT
+417 
-426 NYPSENKV
+426 
-434 VINNKHLNNSAT
+434 
-446 SNSIYGVKY
+446 
-455 KVPKGTPAGTYSTAK
+455 
-470 APHAVITTYDGEV
+470 
-483 FESDALTTNPN
+483 
-494 DLTTIAPLDTCKV
+494 
-507 VDTTENKMT
+507 
-516 LTTANGQLNPNNE
+516 
-529 TWAGSIQINNKKSA
+529 
-543 GVKKNQMYQI
+543 
-553 KFDPNW
+553 
-559 EAYMVNIPFDS
+559 
-570 TISGNKISEVQYKT
+570 
-584 NLNDAFRTFD
+584 
-594 GALIKNNNQM
+594 M

-1767 VYQVTYSYGGVYQV
+1767 VYQVTYSYGGV
-1781 TYSYGG
+1781 
-1787 VSKTINLTVHP
+1787 SKTINLTVHL

-1850 TYEITYIYDGV
+1850 TYEISYIYDGL
-1861 KKVAHITVIQNQ
+1861 KKVARITVIQNQ
-1873 AQITVKDSVIPYGE
+1873 AQITVKDSVIPYGG

-1909 KIQVEGKVDVNKA
+1909 KIKVDGTVDVNKA

-1935 GTADAGKK
+1935 GTVDAGKK

-1953 EAEIVKPIKPVDPSK
+1953 EAEIVKPIKPIKPVDPSK
-1968 PTDPKKPVKPST
+1968 PIDPKKPVKSSN

>member
-1 MIKATRARH
+1 MIKVTKARH
-10 YLMLLMAF
+10 YLVLLMAF

-48 KLTEDKKSA
+48 KLAEDKKSA

-69 VKILTIETPDGEKR
+69 VKILTIETPDGEKK

-123 SDIVSEDGVN
+123 SDIVSEDEAN
-133 KDSDTEKE
+133 KDSETEKV

-152 STTNNTKNIK
+152 STTNVK

-176 DYDQTAWANGD
+176 DYNQTAWANGD

-212 DGMRFVSL
+212 DGMRFVTL
-220 PVPSNYQAG
+220 PVPSSYQAG
-229 TNEDTGVLSYLG
+229 TNVDKDILSYLG
-241 ASDPLGIAITSVEVP
+241 ASDPLGVAITSVEVP
-256 NKETAY
+256 DKETTY
-262 SQATFGTV
+262 NKATYGTV

-281 SFKFSVRVDAAKYY
+281 SFTFSVRVDAAKYY
-295 GPTDL
+295 GPIDL

-307 VYKGEASTPV
+307 VFKGEASTPV
-317 ASADQAIRAE
+317 ASAEQAIHAE
-327 GNKVV
+327 GNKVI
-332 GYADQNHVKTMFRT
+332 GYADQDHVKTMFRN

-373 VVNGSN
+373 VVNGMN

-385 AAVYIAKNIE
+385 ASVYITKNIE

-417 KENSNVTIT
+417 QENSNVTIT

-434 VINNKHLNNSAT
+434 VINNKHLNNSSV
-446 SNSIYGVKY
+446 SNSVYGVKY
-455 KVPKGTPAGTYSTAK
+455 KVPKGTPAGTYSTSK

-483 FESDALTTNPN
+483 FETDALTTNTN
-494 DLTTIAPLDTCKV
+494 DLTTLAPLDTCNV
-507 VDTTENKMT
+507 VDTTENKLS
-516 LTTANGQLNPNNE
+516 LTAANGQLNPNNE
-529 TWAGSIQINNKKSA
+529 TWAGSIQINNKNSA

-634 QSTEASATYRW
+634 QSTVASASYRW
-645 NSTASY
+645 DCTASY

-672 ESNTKVSGI
+672 EANTKVSGI
-681 STYKVSSA
+681 STYRISST
-689 ESTVANGTAAFYN
+689 ESTAANGTAAFYN

-710 ASAGETINT
+710 ATAGETINT
-719 KATLVLHDYPYGTRT
+719 KATLLLHDYPYGTRT
-734 VLNDPEVYLHALE
+734 VLNDPEVYLHAIE

-760 QGGKDVNFTVE
+760 QDGKDVNFTVE

-780 VYALKTTD
+780 VYVLKTTD
-788 VSVGVYVGYPTK
+788 VSVGGYVGYPAK
-800 HKYLNISYDTTFDVT
+800 NKYLNISYNTTFDVT
-815 LNKSINMDAQQ
+815 LDKSINMDAQQ

-831 ANVTPA
+831 ANVTPSLA
-837 TGTNTFS
+837 NNTFS

-857 DKLLSVNSST
+857 EKLLSVNSST
-867 LSIPKQDTV
+867 LSISKQDTV
-876 TVETFLSVAGEGDK
+876 TVETFLSVAGEGAK
-890 AAYME
+890 AAYVE
-895 GEDSTVSYFSPG
+895 GEDSTVSYFTPG

-940 GSKFQSEPFKWDMK
+940 GDKFQSEPFKWDMK

-960 VNAEQQ
+960 VSAEQQ

-984 TDIYSNTVADY
+984 NDIYSDTVADY

-1026 FDSATEGNKIGE
+1026 FDTATEGNKIGE

-1044 YYRVITNTFAG
+1044 YYRVITNTFSG

-1071 AGMLF
+1071 AGTLF

-1082 GSYEKDKGDEP
+1082 GLYEKDKGDEP
-1093 LANETVELYKWNVST
+1093 LASETVELYKWNEST
-1108 SEYEPAKVGD
+1108 SAYEPAKVGD
-1118 KNITATTDSNG
+1118 KNVTATTDSNG

-1135 SDGVGYGN
+1135 NDGVGYGN

-1156 TLKNIGKDTSLNSD
+1156 TLKNIGKDISLDSD
-1170 VPYSGADRGWAKQ
+1170 VPYSGADRGWVKQ
-1183 INPTLPSSQ
+1183 IDPTLPSSP
-1192 YTNAGYYAYNPT
+1192 YTNAGYYAYDPT

-1248 IKATT
+1248 IKAAT
-1253 NGYKWTVADTK
+1253 NGYKWTVADTN

-1278 VGVSTNDKTID
+1278 VGVSTNNKTID

-1294 LTIQDIFG
+1294 ITIQDIFG
-1302 TEQSSTAPVYVTGK
+1302 TEQSSTAPVYVTGTD
-1316 EGTVA
+1316 GTVA
-1321 QQDGYTMGAA
+1321 QQDGYTIGAT

-1355 AFEEVKNGVNSSA
+1355 AFEEVKDGVNSSA
-1368 EDCLDL
+1368 EDRLDQ

-1415 VEDDLTA
+1415 VAKDLSA

-1430 YIGDTWE
+1430 YVGDTWD

-1444 ATNKEGDTNVAFSDV
+1444 ATNKEGDNNVAFSDV
-1459 TVTGTVNTTVAG
+1459 TVTGTVNTAVAG
-1471 AYPVTYTYNGVSKKI
+1471 SYPVTYTYNGVSKKI
-1486 NVTVKAKQTA
+1486 NVTVKAKLTA
-1496 VNAHDSAIYTGDTWN
+1496 VNAHDSTIYTGDTWN
-1511 AEDNFDSALDK
+1511 AGDNFDSALDK
-1522 DGNSVVFANVTVAGN
+1522 DGNSVTFADITVTGT
-1537 VNTTEAGTN
+1537 VNTNQAGTN
-1546 TITYSYDGGSKTITV
+1546 TITYSYDGVSKAITV

-1598 AVDLEDVTVTEKPTV
+1598 AVDLEDVTVTENPTV

-1645 NAHDSAIYIGDTWS
+1645 NAHDSAIYVGDAWS

-1688 DKVGT
+1688 DKAGT

-1725 YIGDNWNAK
+1725 YVGDSWDAK
-1734 DNFDSAKDKDGNTVN
+1734 DNFDSAQDKDGNTVD
-1749 WKDINVSENPAV
+1749 WKDINVSENPTV
-1761 DLETVG
+1761 DLETAG
-1767 VYQVTYSYGGVYQV
+1767 VYQVTYSYD
-1781 TYSYGG
+1781 G
-1787 VSKTINLTVHP
+1787 VSKTINLTVNP
-1798 RKTSLEV
+1798 RKTSVEV
-1805 HDSTMYTGD
+1805 HDSTIYTGD
-1814 KWKAE
+1814 AWKAE
-1819 DNFDNATDKKGDQ
+1819 DNFDNATDKKGDP
-1832 IPFKD
+1832 ISFED
-1837 VTVTGQVDSKTAG
+1837 VTVTGQVDSETAG
-1850 TYEITYIYDGV
+1850 AYEVSYIYDGV

-1909 KIQVEGKVDVNKA
+1909 KIQVEGTVDVNKA

-1953 EAEIVKPIKPVDPSK
+1953 EAEIVNPVKPVDPSD
-1968 PTDPKKPVKPST
+1968 PTEPTNPVEPST
-1980 PTKPSTEKTPLKV
+1980 STKPSTEKTPLKV

-1999 TRTYEEA
+1999 TATYKAA

-2018 WVIWTGVCLL
+2018 WVIWTGLSLLVL
-2028 SMSLLLWVVMR
+2028 SMLLLVMR
-2039 GRKKNYQ
+2039 GRKKKY

>member
-1 MIKATRARH
+1 
-10 YLMLLMAF
+10 
-18 FLVLGQLNLTALNV
+18 
-32 FAKENG
+32 
-38 NDELTYEVQS
+38 
-48 KLTEDKKSA
+48 
-57 DLTIKVTPKSDQ
+57 
-69 VKILTIETPDGEKR
+69 
-83 EGQEV
+83 
-88 SYKAEKNGTTNFL
+88 
-101 INYQNTSEEKAE
+101 
-113 TKTYT
+113 
-118 ASYEV
+118 
-123 SDIVSEDGVN
+123 
-133 KDSDTEKE
+133 
-141 TEKED
+141 
-146 ANIQPP
+146 
-152 STTNNTKNIK
+152 
-162 SLKSGQTTV
+162 
-171 ELKIP
+171 
-176 DYDQTAWANGD
+176 
-187 IKEVTATV
+187 
-195 NFGDSTSTGK
+195 
-205 KVNFTLP
+205 
-212 DGMRFVSL
+212 
-220 PVPSNYQAG
+220 
-229 TNEDTGVLSYLG
+229 
-241 ASDPLGIAITSVEVP
+241 
-256 NKETAY
+256 
-262 SQATFGTV
+262 
-270 SYELSP
+270 
-276 GTEKA
+276 
-281 SFKFSVRVDAAKYY
+281 
-295 GPTDL
+295 
-300 ADPIKTE
+300 
-307 VYKGEASTPV
+307 
-317 ASADQAIRAE
+317 
-327 GNKVV
+327 
-332 GYADQNHVKTMFRT
+332 
-346 WYNDQ
+346 
-351 RLSEVLASTDT
+351 
-362 TDSYNYTKSYS
+362 
-373 VVNGSN
+373 
-379 SLDSRG
+379 
-385 AAVYIAKNIE
+385 
-395 VTLYYPEGMEFV
+395 
-407 NVVNNAGTVL
+407 
-417 KENSNVTIT
+417 
-426 NYPSENKV
+426 
-434 VINNKHLNNSAT
+434 
-446 SNSIYGVKY
+446 
-455 KVPKGTPAGTYSTAK
+455 
-470 APHAVITTYDGEV
+470 
-483 FESDALTTNPN
+483 
-494 DLTTIAPLDTCKV
+494 
-507 VDTTENKMT
+507 
-516 LTTANGQLNPNNE
+516 
-529 TWAGSIQINNKKSA
+529 
-543 GVKKNQMYQI
+543 
-553 KFDPNW
+553 
-559 EAYMVNIPFDS
+559 
-570 TISGNKISEVQYKT
+570 
-584 NLNDAFRTFD
+584 
-594 GALIKNNNQM
+594 M

-1767 VYQVTYSYGGVYQV
+1767 VYQVTYSYGGV
-1781 TYSYGG
+1781 
-1787 VSKTINLTVHP
+1787 SKTINLTVHP

>member
-1 MIKATRARH
+1 MIKATRVRH
-10 YLMLLMAF
+10 YLVLLMAF
-18 FLVLGQLNLTALNV
+18 FLVLGQLNLTALKV

-48 KLTEDKKSA
+48 KLAEDKKSA
-57 DLTIKVTPKSDQ
+57 DLTIKVTPKNDQ
-69 VKILTIETPDGEKR
+69 VKILTIETPDGEKK

-101 INYQNTSEEKAE
+101 INYQDASEEKAE
-113 TKTYT
+113 TKKYT

-123 SDIVSEDGVN
+123 NDIVSDDEAN
-133 KDSDTEKE
+133 KDNTTEKVTEKE
-141 TEKED
+141 AD
-146 ANIQPP
+146 NIQPP
-152 STTNNTKNIK
+152 STKDSNKNLK
-162 SLKSGQTTV
+162 SLKAGQTTV
-171 ELKIP
+171 DLKIP
-176 DYDQTAWANGD
+176 DYDQIAWANGD

-195 NFGDSTSTGK
+195 NFGDNTSTGK

-229 TNEDTGVLSYLG
+229 SNVDKGVLSHLG
-241 ASDPLGIAITSVEVP
+241 ASDPLGIAITSVKVP
-256 NKETAY
+256 DKEKAY
-262 SQATFGTV
+262 NQATFGTV

-281 SFKFSVRVDAAKYY
+281 SFTFSVRVDAAKYY
-295 GPTDL
+295 GAVDL
-300 ADPIKTE
+300 ATPIKTE
-307 VYKGEASTPV
+307 IFMGETTSPV
-317 ASADQAIRAE
+317 ASAEQAIHAE

-332 GYADQNHVKTMFRT
+332 GYTNQDHVKTMFRT
-346 WYNDQ
+346 WYSNQ
-351 RLSEVLASTDT
+351 RLTEVLASTDT

-373 VVNGSN
+373 VVNGLN
-379 SLDSRG
+379 NLDNRG
-385 AAVYIAKNIE
+385 SAYYLAKNIE
-395 VTLYYPEGMEFV
+395 MTLYYPEGMEFV
-407 NVVNNAGTVL
+407 NVVNHGGTPL
-417 KENSNVTIT
+417 TDNSNLTIT

-434 VINNKHLNNSAT
+434 VVDCKQLNFNSAN
-446 SNSIYGVKY
+446 NSIYGVKY
-455 KVPKGTPAGTYSTAK
+455 KVPKGTPVGTYSTAK

-483 FESDALTTNPN
+483 FETDALTNNTN
-494 DLTTIAPLDTCKV
+494 DLTTLAPLDTCKV
-507 VDTTENKMT
+507 VDTSNNKMN
-516 LTTANGQLNPNNE
+516 LFSANGTINPDNE
-529 TWAGSIQINNKKSA
+529 TWAGSIQIDNKRTS
-543 GVKKNQMYQI
+543 GVKKNQMYHI
-553 KFDPNW
+553 EFDPNW

-570 TISGNKISEVQYKT
+570 TISENKITDVQYKT
-584 NLNDAFRTFD
+584 NLNDTFRTYE
-594 GALIKNNNQM
+594 GALTKNNNQM
-604 YRLDAKAVGL
+604 YRLDANAVEL
-614 EEGEYF
+614 QEGEYF

-626 VGDFAPGY
+626 VGDFSPGY
-634 QSTEASATYRW
+634 QNTEASATYRW
-645 NSTASY
+645 NSTVSY
-651 GKIKP
+651 GKVKP
-656 GVTSVQY
+656 GITSVQY
-663 EGAIWDADD
+663 KGSIWDADD
-672 ESNTKVSGI
+672 EAETKSSAT
-681 STYKVSSA
+681 STYSVLNT
-689 ESTVANGTAAFYN
+689 ESTAANGTAAFYD
-702 KAGTKVKT
+702 KAGNVVKT
-710 ASAGETINT
+710 ASPGETIKT
-719 KATLVLHDYPYGTRT
+719 KATLLLSDYPYGTRT
-734 VLNDPEVYLHALE
+734 VLNNPEVYLRALE
-747 GTTIQPSSIKLTD
+747 GTKVLPSSIKLTD
-760 QGGKDVNFTVE
+760 QDGKDVNFSIQ

-780 VYALKTTD
+780 VYVLKTTD
-788 VSVGVYVGYPTK
+788 VSVGAFTGYPAK
-800 HKYLNISYDTTFDVT
+800 SKFLNISYDTTFDVT
-815 LNKSINMDAQQ
+815 LAKSINMDAQE
-826 VIAWG
+826 VLAWG
-831 ANVTPA
+831 GPNVASAIAN
-837 TGTNTFS
+837 NNFS
-844 DLGLDVNKNGRDN
+844 DVGLDVNKNGKDN
-857 DKLLSVNSST
+857 EKLLSVNSST
-867 LSIPKQDTV
+867 LSVPKQDTV
-876 TVETFLSVAGEGDK
+876 AVETFLSIAGEGEK
-890 AAYME
+890 AAYTE
-895 GEDSTVSYFSPG
+895 GDDSTVSYFTPG
-907 TDADYTVKI
+907 TDAEYTVQI
-916 TNTSSGNASTF
+916 TNASNGEATTF

-934 KTGQDF
+934 KTGQNF
-940 GSKFQSEPFKWDMK
+940 GEKFQSEAFKWDMK
-954 LNGALP
+954 LNSALAI
-960 VNAEQQ
+960 NDEQKN
-966 DQFDVS
+966 QFEVS
-972 YATTATGDNYDS
+972 YATQANENNYDS
-984 TDIYSNTVADY
+984 TSIYTETVSDY

-1008 INAGET
+1008 INAGEA

-1038 RDIYNP
+1038 RDVYNP
-1044 YYRVITNTFAG
+1044 FYRVITNTFSG

-1071 AGMLF
+1071 SGTLF

-1082 GSYEKDKGDEP
+1082 GIYEKAKGDEP
-1093 LANETVELYKWNVST
+1093 LANETVELYKWNDAT
-1108 SEYEPAKVGD
+1108 SNYEPAKKAGENV
-1118 KNITATTDSNG
+1118 TTKTNSDG
-1129 KYSFDY
+1129 RYSFDY
-1135 SDGVGYGN
+1135 NSGVGYGN
-1143 YAVKFPDKAGYQY
+1143 YAVKFPDKAGYQF
-1156 TLKNIGKDTSLNSD
+1156 TLKNVGKDVTLDSD
-1170 VPYSGADRGWAKQ
+1170 VPYSGAEKGWNKE
-1183 INPTLPSSQ
+1183 IDPTQPNAQ
-1192 YTNAGYYAYNPT
+1192 YINAGYYAYNPT
-1204 QDLKVNLDEKQVQMG
+1204 QDLKVNLNEKQVQMG

-1248 IKATT
+1248 IKAAT
-1253 NGYKWTVADTK
+1253 NGYKWTVADTN

-1278 VGVSTNDKTID
+1278 VGVSTNNKTID

-1294 LTIQDIFG
+1294 ITIQDIFG
-1302 TEQSSTAPVYVTGK
+1302 TEQSSTAPVYVTGT
-1316 EGTVA
+1316 EGQVA
-1321 QQDGYTMGAA
+1321 QQDGYTMGAT
-1331 DFSLEYKEAT
+1331 DFSMEYKEAT

-1355 AFEEVKNGVNSSA
+1355 AFEEVKDGVNSSA
-1368 EDCLDL
+1368 EDRLDS
-1374 VQVNQTQ
+1374 VQVSQTQ

-1389 NQGGVYPLTYTITK
+1389 NQGSVYPLTYSITK

-1415 VEDDLTA
+1415 VAKDLTA

-1430 YIGDTWE
+1430 YIGDAWE
-1437 AEDNFDS
+1437 AKDNFDS
-1444 ATNKEGDTNVAFSDV
+1444 ATNKEGATDIAFSDV
-1459 TVTGTVNTTVAG
+1459 TVTGSVNTAVAG
-1471 AYPVTYTYNGVSKKI
+1471 VYPVTYTYNGVSKKI
-1486 NVTVKAKQTA
+1486 NVTVKAIKTA
-1496 VNAHDSAIYTGDTWN
+1496 VNAHDSTIYTGDTWN
-1511 AEDNFDSALDK
+1511 ARDNFDSALDK
-1522 DGNSVVFANVTVAGN
+1522 DGNSVAFADVTVTGS
-1537 VNTTEAGTN
+1537 VNTNETGTN
-1546 TITYSYDGGSKTITV
+1546 TITYSYDGVSQTITV
-1561 TVLENKEGISAHD
+1561 TVVENKEGISAHD
-1574 STIYVGDAWDA
+1574 STIYAGESWNA

-1672 NSVAFADIEVK
+1672 NSVAFADVEVK

-1688 DKVGT
+1688 DKAGT
-1693 YPVTYTYDG
+1693 YPVTYSYDG

-1734 DNFDSAKDKDGNTVN
+1734 DNFDSAQDKDGNTVN
-1749 WKDINVSENPAV
+1749 WNEINVSENPAV
-1761 DLETVG
+1761 DLETV
-1767 VYQVTYSYGGVYQV
+1767 GVYQV

-1850 TYEITYIYDGV
+1850 TYEISYIYDGL
-1861 KKVAHITVIQNQ
+1861 KKVARITVIKNQ
-1873 AQITVKDSVIPYGE
+1873 AQITVKDSVIPYGG

-1909 KIQVEGKVDVNKA
+1909 KIKVDGTVDVNKA

-1953 EAEIVKPIKPVDPSK
+1953 EAEFVKPIKPIKPIKPVDPSK
-1968 PTDPKKPVKPST
+1968 PTDPK
-1980 PTKPSTEKTPLKV
+1980 KPSTEKTPLKV

-1999 TRTYEEA
+1999 TATYEAA
-2006 KPLPKTGDQTNT
+2006 KPLPKTGDQTNN
-2018 WVIWTGVCLL
+2018 WVIWTGICLL
-2028 SMSLLLWVVMR
+2028 SMSMLLWVVMR
-2039 GRKKNYQ
+2039 GRKKKYQ

>member
-1 MIKATRARH
+1 M
-10 YLMLLMAF
+10 
-18 FLVLGQLNLTALNV
+18 
-32 FAKENG
+32 
-38 NDELTYEVQS
+38 
-48 KLTEDKKSA
+48 
-57 DLTIKVTPKSDQ
+57 
-69 VKILTIETPDGEKR
+69 
-83 EGQEV
+83 
-88 SYKAEKNGTTNFL
+88 
-101 INYQNTSEEKAE
+101 
-113 TKTYT
+113 
-118 ASYEV
+118 
-123 SDIVSEDGVN
+123 
-133 KDSDTEKE
+133 
-141 TEKED
+141 
-146 ANIQPP
+146 
-152 STTNNTKNIK
+152 
-162 SLKSGQTTV
+162 
-171 ELKIP
+171 
-176 DYDQTAWANGD
+176 
-187 IKEVTATV
+187 
-195 NFGDSTSTGK
+195 
-205 KVNFTLP
+205 
-212 DGMRFVSL
+212 
-220 PVPSNYQAG
+220 
-229 TNEDTGVLSYLG
+229 
-241 ASDPLGIAITSVEVP
+241 
-256 NKETAY
+256 
-262 SQATFGTV
+262 
-270 SYELSP
+270 
-276 GTEKA
+276 
-281 SFKFSVRVDAAKYY
+281 
-295 GPTDL
+295 
-300 ADPIKTE
+300 
-307 VYKGEASTPV
+307 
-317 ASADQAIRAE
+317 
-327 GNKVV
+327 
-332 GYADQNHVKTMFRT
+332 
-346 WYNDQ
+346 
-351 RLSEVLASTDT
+351 
-362 TDSYNYTKSYS
+362 
-373 VVNGSN
+373 
-379 SLDSRG
+379 
-385 AAVYIAKNIE
+385 
-395 VTLYYPEGMEFV
+395 
-407 NVVNNAGTVL
+407 
-417 KENSNVTIT
+417 
-426 NYPSENKV
+426 
-434 VINNKHLNNSAT
+434 
-446 SNSIYGVKY
+446 
-455 KVPKGTPAGTYSTAK
+455 
-470 APHAVITTYDGEV
+470 
-483 FESDALTTNPN
+483 
-494 DLTTIAPLDTCKV
+494 
-507 VDTTENKMT
+507 
-516 LTTANGQLNPNNE
+516 
-529 TWAGSIQINNKKSA
+529 
-543 GVKKNQMYQI
+543 
-553 KFDPNW
+553 
-559 EAYMVNIPFDS
+559 
-570 TISGNKISEVQYKT
+570 
-584 NLNDAFRTFD
+584 
-594 GALIKNNNQM
+594 
-604 YRLDAKAVGL
+604 
-614 EEGEYF
+614 
-620 TEVKAN
+620 
-626 VGDFAPGY
+626 
-634 QSTEASATYRW
+634 
-645 NSTASY
+645 
-651 GKIKP
+651 
-656 GVTSVQY
+656 
-663 EGAIWDADD
+663 
-672 ESNTKVSGI
+672 
-681 STYKVSSA
+681 
-689 ESTVANGTAAFYN
+689 
-702 KAGTKVKT
+702 
-710 ASAGETINT
+710 
-719 KATLVLHDYPYGTRT
+719 
-734 VLNDPEVYLHALE
+734 
-747 GTTIQPSSIKLTD
+747 
-760 QGGKDVNFTVE
+760 
-771 QETANNGDK
+771 
-780 VYALKTTD
+780 
-788 VSVGVYVGYPTK
+788 
-800 HKYLNISYDTTFDVT
+800 
-815 LNKSINMDAQQ
+815 
-826 VIAWG
+826 
-831 ANVTPA
+831 
-837 TGTNTFS
+837 
-844 DLGLDVNKNGRDN
+844 
-857 DKLLSVNSST
+857 
-867 LSIPKQDTV
+867 
-876 TVETFLSVAGEGDK
+876 
-890 AAYME
+890 
-895 GEDSTVSYFSPG
+895 
-907 TDADYTVKI
+907 
-916 TNTSSGNASTF
+916 
-927 ELYIPIP
+927 
-934 KTGQDF
+934 
-940 GSKFQSEPFKWDMK
+940 
-954 LNGALP
+954 
-960 VNAEQQ
+960 
-966 DQFDVS
+966 
-972 YATTATGDNYDS
+972 
-984 TDIYSNTVADY
+984 
-995 EKVNMVRIKVKTQ
+995 
-1008 INAGET
+1008 
-1014 QTFKVPL
+1014 
-1021 KVDET
+1021 
-1026 FDSATEGNKIGE
+1026 
-1038 RDIYNP
+1038 
-1044 YYRVITNTFAG
+1044 
-1055 SLSGT
+1055 
-1060 KVGAELVIGEV
+1060 
-1071 AGMLF
+1071 
-1076 NDKDVN
+1076 
-1082 GSYEKDKGDEP
+1082 
-1093 LANETVELYKWNVST
+1093 
-1108 SEYEPAKVGD
+1108 
-1118 KNITATTDSNG
+1118 
-1129 KYSFDY
+1129 
-1135 SDGVGYGN
+1135 
-1143 YAVKFPDKAGYQY
+1143 
-1156 TLKNIGKDTSLNSD
+1156 
-1170 VPYSGADRGWAKQ
+1170 
-1183 INPTLPSSQ
+1183 
-1192 YTNAGYYAYNPT
+1192 
-1204 QDLKVNLDEKQVQMG
+1204 
-1219 RSLEITLPK
+1219 
-1228 VASTT
+1228 
-1233 GQAAEDTIEPSFFKN
+1233 
-1248 IKATT
+1248 
-1253 NGYKWTVADTK
+1253 TVADTK

-1302 TEQSSTAPVYVTGK
+1302 TEQSSTAPVYVIGK

-1321 QQDGYTMGAA
+1321 QQDGYTIGAT

-1688 DKVGT
+1688 EKVGT

-1710 VKDILTAVNAHDSEI
+1710 VKDSLTAVNAHDSEI

-1761 DLETVG
+1761 DLETV
-1767 VYQVTYSYGGVYQV
+1767 GVYQV

-1850 TYEITYIYDGV
+1850 TYEISYIYDGL
-1861 KKVAHITVIQNQ
+1861 KKVARITVIQNQ
-1873 AQITVKDSVIPYGE
+1873 AQITVKDSVIPYGG

-1909 KIQVEGKVDVNKA
+1909 KIKVDGKVDVNKA